1 MLLRRAEGLDAP
13 PCLDFRVVAGQQH
26 IRHFHAVEFARAR
39 VLRIFQQ
46 PVGERFLL
54 RRFGRPQHPRNEP
67 RHAVCQHHRRQFAA
81 GEDVVADADFLV
93 NAGVQRTLV
102 NALVV
107 AAEQHE
113 LLLLSQFAGDGG

>member
-1 MLLRRAEGLDAP
+1 MFCSIHPRDAGNAP
-13 PCLDFRVVAGQQH
+13 AGDGRVAGQ
-26 IRHFHAVEFARAR
+26 
-39 VLRIFQQ
+39 
-46 PVGERFLL
+46 GET
-54 RRFGRPQHPRNEP
+54 GRPQHPRNEP

-93 NAGVQRTLV
+93 NASVQRALV

-113 LLLLSQFAGDGG
+113 LLLLRQLAGDGG

>member
-1 MLLRRAEGLDAP
+1 MVAAE
-13 PCLDFRVVAGQQH
+13 QH
-26 IRHFHAVEFARAR
+26 LGHGEALKYARTR
-39 VLRIFQQ
+39 ILRIFQQ
-46 PVGERFLL
+46 PVRERFLL

-113 LLLLSQFAGDGG
+113 FLFLRQLAGDGG

>member
-1 MLLRRAEGLDAP
+1 MRRHALIFAWSPDSSTSGTSMP
-13 PCLDFRVVAGQQH
+13 FNSRGRVYCGYSSSPSENDSSSGDSADPSTPG
-26 IRHFHAVEFARAR
+26 I
-39 VLRIFQQ
+39 
-46 PVGERFLL
+46 
-54 RRFGRPQHPRNEP
+54 EP

-93 NAGVQRTLV
+93 NAGVQRALV

-113 LLLLSQFAGDGG
+113 FLFLRQFAGDGR